1 MAYCS
6 IFFLPKRRVEDQDD
20 FRCRNES
27 HRPQCKP
34 LLLGQRRVEA
44 DEGGGGTGRGHD
56 GEVAQNFGIFFGAV
70 VASTVDSDLMMEIF
84 FRFVFFRNISMLM
97 FEIFSL
103 RIQIKKCFIL
113 SSRRENVHI

>member
-27 HRPQCKP
+27 HRPQRKP

-44 DEGGGGTGRGHD
+44 DEGGGGAGRGHD
-56 GEVAQNFGIFFGAV
+56 REVARNFGIFFGAV
-70 VASTVDSDLMMEIF
+70 VTSTVDSDLMMG
-84 FRFVFFRNISMLM
+84 
-97 FEIFSL
+97 
-103 RIQIKKCFIL
+103 KKF
-113 SSRRENVHI
+113 